1 MKKYKYLLP
10 VAIIATGFWACGD
23 ENTTAT
29 ECTTEQCLIDKYG
42 EFNADSANLANQ
54 QTPVETIDFEI
65 NEGPNVIDVPS
76 DSSGA
81 TSQEPVVT
89 PQDSSQ
95 ADSLANAQND
105 SIPNNSYTL
114 SSASTEE
121 PAVVSSS
128 SGHHHHTFDCPDVA
142 CHRTRRLRLPPHQ
155 QVL

>member
-81 TSQEPVVT
+81 TTQEPVVT
-89 PQDSSQ
+89 PQDSSLV
-95 ADSLANAQND
+95 AVPISTTIAFLKPASRMAT
-105 SIPNNSYTL
+105 TL
-114 SSASTEE
+114 HKRSA
-121 PAVVSSS
+121 PAID
-128 SGHHHHTFDCPDVA
+128 GFW
-142 CHRTRRLRLPPHQ
+142 
-155 QVL
+155 

>member
-29 ECTTEQCLIDKYG
+29 DCTTEQCLIDKYG

-54 QTPVETIDFEI
+54 QTPAVNTDTGTSD
-65 NEGPNVIDVPS
+65 GPNVIDVPT
-76 DSSGA
+76 DSTG
-81 TSQEPVVT
+81 TVNQEPVVT

-95 ADSLANAQND
+95 TDSLANAQND

-114 SSASTEE
+114 SSSSTLE
-121 PAVVSSS
+121 PVVASSS
-128 SGHHHHTFDCPDVA
+128 SGH
-142 CHRTRRLRLPPHQ
+142 
-155 QVL
+155 